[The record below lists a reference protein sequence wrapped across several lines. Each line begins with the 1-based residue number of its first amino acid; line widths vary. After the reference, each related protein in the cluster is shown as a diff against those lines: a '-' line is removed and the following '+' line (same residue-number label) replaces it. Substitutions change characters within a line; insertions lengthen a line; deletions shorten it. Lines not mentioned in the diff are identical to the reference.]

1 MNNFIRT
8 LLLCVSL
15 ATLQT
20 AWAGAEV
27 FPLRSS
33 NPEQVLEIMRTALGD
48 RAQVEIV
55 QQKLVI
61 IGDEKTLAEAKKLL
75 PQIDRLPT
83 NLRLTLTENPP
94 TEAIDSKSGVIT
106 YSVDKNTQSLET
118 VEGAQ
123 VSLEFTKFH
132 QQVEASGWLFT
143 VDEQPVAVQSLEM
156 NVRLI
161 GARTVKVMMSFAR
174 YENQQRRVYGRV
186 VTGELGTWIALLPQS
201 SVTISEGDGTGES
214 FRYRSGNKPGE
225 QLYLMVEKI
234 FPARPVKSRRH

>member
-1 MNNFIRT
+1 
-8 LLLCVSL
+8 
-15 ATLQT
+15 
-20 AWAGAEV
+20 
-27 FPLRSS
+27 
-33 NPEQVLEIMRTALGD
+33 QVLEIMRSALGD

-94 TEAIDSKSGVIT
+94 TEAVDPGSGVIT
-106 YSVDKNTQSLET
+106 YNVDKNTQTLET

-123 VSLEFTKFH
+123 VSLDFTKFH
-132 QQVEASGWLFT
+132 QQAETNGWLFS
-143 VDEQPVAVQSLEM
+143 VNEQPVAVQSLEM

-214 FRYRSGNKPGE
+214 FRYRSGNKPG
-225 QLYLMVEKI
+225 
-234 FPARPVKSRRH
+234 

>member
-1 MNNFIRT
+1 MNKLIRA
-8 LLLCVSL
+8 LLLCIGL

-27 FPLRSS
+27 FALRSS
-33 NPEQVLEIMRTALGD
+33 NPEQVLEIMRSALGD

-94 TEAIDSKSGVIT
+94 TEAVDPDSGVIT
-106 YSVDKNTQSLET
+106 YSVDKNTQTLET

-123 VSLEFTKFH
+123 VSLDFTKFH
-132 QQVEASGWLFT
+132 QQAETNGWLFT

-201 SVTISEGDGTGES
+201 SVTISEGNGES
-214 FRYRSGNKPGE
+214 VEYKSGNKPGE
-225 QLYLMVEKI
+225 QLYLMIEKI
-234 FPARPVKSRRH
+234 FPPRPIKGRR